1 MEKAKMDTFA
11 KVQQIMADLFNQS
24 PDEVKLS
31 SSPDSI
37 DIWDSMQ
44 NLNIVIALEQEFGVQ
59 FDPEDIERMKTVELI
74 VLIVDEKLQHSSPGS
89 R

>member
-1 MEKAKMDTFA
+1 MDTFA